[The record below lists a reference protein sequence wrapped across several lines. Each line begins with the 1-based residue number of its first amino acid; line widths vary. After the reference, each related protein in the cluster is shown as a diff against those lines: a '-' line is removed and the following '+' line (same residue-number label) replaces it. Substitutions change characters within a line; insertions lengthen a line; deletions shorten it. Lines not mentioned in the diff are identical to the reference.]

1 MLKLYVFTV
10 FSCLPILVSIAYKFW
25 NGRRRRTKSI
35 RPQEQAR
42 SSKIDVLVN
51 FIILDLQNWSA
62 FLLRKIVFEF
72 IFSECTKSQLMYH
85 ELSSKVMEIAH
96 ERMETI
102 AKTFFSNCQSDKG
115 QKIFKKG
122 IFLPFNSSKKKQM
135 EKNCPL
141 SCPCPFFLRI
151 EVKKLSF
158 WDFLTFVQL
167 GVNFT
172 KRNLSNALLRLVSL
186 ILGYPNILK

>member
-1 MLKLYVFTV
+1 MFTV

-115 QKIFKKG
+115 QKIYKVFFFPSILPKKTNG
-122 IFLPFNSSKKKQM
+122 KKLSFILP
-135 EKNCPL
+135 L
-141 SCPCPFFLRI
+141 PFFLRI

>member
-1 MLKLYVFTV
+1 MFTV

-102 AKTFFSNCQSDKG
+102 ARTFFSNCQSDKG

-122 IFLPFNSSKKKQM
+122 IFLPFNSSKKNKW
-135 EKNCPL
+135 
-141 SCPCPFFLRI
+141 
-151 EVKKLSF
+151 KKIVLYP
-158 WDFLTFVQL
+158 
-167 GVNFT
+167 
-172 KRNLSNALLRLVSL
+172 ALALCF
-186 ILGYPNILK
+186 